1 MTSTSPRL
9 WLVGSLIAVTL
20 VSCGKAAD
28 SDSAKRRGDQPF
40 PVEVAVVATQDLI
53 QSLRA
58 PGTVEAFEV
67 VQITARVAG
76 PLDRLL
82 VAEGDHVAVGDQ
94 IAVIDAA
101 RYRLALNT
109 AQAQVARAE
118 AGRDDARAAAARR
131 EELAKDNRIQQEE
144 VQQARLRVLQAEADV
159 AVAAAS
165 LERATLDLKDATV
178 TAPIAGMIQQ
188 RDARTGAYLSIGAPL
203 VTVIQRD
210 PLALRF
216 SVPVADARHLAIG
229 QPVTVTVG
237 GTTATAV
244 IRLIADLVEPSTR
257 LVPVIARFPSL
268 QADPQTASLRPGM
281 FVEVAIT
288 LPTRTAIAV
297 PSLALRSSER
307 GTMVYIVE
315 RVLEGKVENKVL
327 RERKVT
333 LDGQT
338 DHGDAIVTSG
348 LAVGDV
354 LTVRAADGLRDGM
367 TVTVAIRADETSSA
381 SSHPPASPLSSPK

>member
-9 WLVGSLIAVTL
+9 WLIGSLIAVTL

-28 SDSAKRRGDQPF
+28 SDSTKRRGDQPF
-40 PVEVAVVATQDLI
+40 PVEVAVVATQDLA

-76 PLDRLL
+76 SLDRLL

-101 RYRLALNT
+101 RYRLALTT

-178 TAPIAGMIQQ
+178 TAPIAAMIQQ

-237 GTTATAV
+237 GNTATAV

-257 LVPVIARFPSL
+257 LVPVIARFQPL
-268 QADPQTASLRPGM
+268 QADPQTANLRPGM

-307 GTMVYIVE
+307 GTMAYIVE
-315 RVLEGKVENKVL
+315 GKVL

-354 LTVRAADGLRDGM
+354 LAVRAADGLRDGM
-367 TVTVAIRADETSSA
+367 TVTVATRADDVSSSTA
-381 SSHPPASPLSSPK
+381 HPPASPLSSPISSPK